1 MSLTCGTY
9 PTPRFASSSGG
20 WFVTSAS
27 PSMILPS
34 VTRRMP
40 TRLLS
45 SVLLPAPLGPMMA
58 TISPGP
64 TASDTSRM
72 TGTPPYPDVMC
83 SARRLGAGRPS
94 TRCWSSD
101 EVSVNNLLLPP
112 QTRHRPA
119 ADDFALRHDH
129 DRVAQPLDHVKL
141 VLDHQDRETF
151 RATILDVVLDLLDDL
166 RVHARHRLAAEQH
179 TTTRHPRPHPPDH
192 TPPPP

>member
-27 PSMILPS
+27 PSMSLAL
-34 VTRRMP
+34 VTGRMP

-101 EVSVNNLLLPP
+101 EVSVNNLLLPS

-151 RATILDVVLDLLDDL
+151 RAKILEGVLDLLDDL
-166 RVHARHRLAAEQH
+166 RVHARHRLPEGEQARMQH
-179 TTTRHPRPHPPDH
+179 HHPHDPDQTHPF
-192 TPPPP
+192 

>member
-1 MSLTCGTY
+1 MMLH
-9 PTPRFASSSGG
+9 
-20 WFVTSAS
+20 
-27 PSMILPS
+27 S

-45 SVLLPAPLGPMMA
+45 RVLLQEPLGPMMA
-58 TISPGP
+58 TMSPGP

-72 TGTPPYPDVMC
+72 TGTPAYPEVMC
-83 SARRLGAGRPS
+83 SAGRLGAGRRS

-101 EVSVNNLLLPP
+101 EVSVNNLLLPS

-151 RATILDVVLDLLDDL
+151 RAKILEVVLDLLDDL
-166 RVHARHRLAAEQH
+166 RVHARHRLVQGEPAGMQQQ
-179 TTTRHPRPHPPDH
+179 RPHDLVPAIL
-192 TPPPP
+192 

>member
-1 MSLTCGTY
+1 MSLTWGTY
-9 PTPRFASSSGG
+9 PTPRLARSSGG
-20 WFVTSAS
+20 WFVTSPS

-34 VTRRMP
+34 VTCRIP

-58 TISPGP
+58 TISFGP
-64 TASDTSRM
+64 TETDTSRM

-112 QTRHRPA
+112 QAGHGPA
-119 ADDFALRHDH
+119 ADDLSLRHDH
-129 DRVAQPLDHVKL
+129 DRVA
-141 VLDHQDRETF
+141 
-151 RATILDVVLDLLDDL
+151 
-166 RVHARHRLAAEQH
+166 
-179 TTTRHPRPHPPDH
+179 
-192 TPPPP
+192 

>member
-1 MSLTCGTY
+1 MSLTWGTY

-20 WFVTSAS
+20 WLVTSSS
-27 PSMILPS
+27 PSKILPS

-64 TASDTSRM
+64 TASEMSRM

-94 TRCWSSD
+94 TRCRLSD
-101 EVSVNNLLLPP
+101 KVSVNNLLLPP
-112 QTRHRPA
+112 QAGHGPA
-119 ADDFALRHDH
+119 ADDLSLGHDH
-129 DRVAQPLDHVKL
+129 NRVAEPLHHV
-141 VLDHQDRETF
+141 
-151 RATILDVVLDLLDDL
+151 
-166 RVHARHRLAAEQH
+166 
-179 TTTRHPRPHPPDH
+179 
-192 TPPPP
+192 